1 MTRLSINGKDS
12 FCTLQKKLESLGLR
26 FSSPPFLRCP
36 CYHYQAEKCLGRC
49 LWNFEIYKVAN
60 LPEKYEHHQLKLE
73 IILTSLIFQLQF
85 SVFIRFIKIFTMV
98 RYTVLPLAIL
108 AALSSFAAA
117 NNCKV
122 NLNYCGA
129 TLLRVGV

>member
-1 MTRLSINGKDS
+1 MGKLH
-12 FCTLQKKLESLGLR
+12 FVHYKKKLESLGIG
-26 FSSPPFLRCP
+26 FSSPFFVRCLFYN
-36 CYHYQAEKCLGRC
+36 CKAEKCLGRC

-60 LPEKYEHHQLKLE
+60 LPEKYEHYQLKLE

-98 RYTVLPLAIL
+98 RYAVLPLAIL